1 MSLGKVPMKAGG
13 GVTHNASLK
22 QGAPILTA
30 TQRAQTTTRQH
41 HTRETQWRITCK
53 PLYSQNADKQG
64 GKGNGQ
70 LATQKQDLLF
80 YNNLTYNLIA
90 SIAYC
95 LHSLFYLILITI
107 KFDHIPLKKKPFTLS
122 F

>member
-1 MSLGKVPMKAGG
+1 MNMVKVPMKVGG
-13 GVTHNASLK
+13 GFKQNVSLK

-30 TQRAQTTTRQH
+30 TQRAETTTRHH
-41 HTRETQWRITCK
+41 HTEKLSGDNNAIH
-53 PLYSQNADKQG
+53 YADKINANKGG
-64 GKGNGQ
+64 GKGEGQ
-70 LATQKQDLLF
+70 LATQKQDILF
-80 YNNLTYNLIA
+80 YNLTYNLIA